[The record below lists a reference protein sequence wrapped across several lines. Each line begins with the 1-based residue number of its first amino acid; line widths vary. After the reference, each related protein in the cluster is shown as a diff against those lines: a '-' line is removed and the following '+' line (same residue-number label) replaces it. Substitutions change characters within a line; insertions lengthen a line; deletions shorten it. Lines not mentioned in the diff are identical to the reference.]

1 MGAGSRWSTRRTAT
15 PSWPPRWWRAPACAR
30 WGRHD
35 GARGRG
41 ERARGGA
48 RVIRHQLAVL
58 VRTRAALAPA
68 AAFLFVLLGVYAYR
82 DSGVGPTYAFTA
94 LLLCPIV
101 AWLAAAAAFAEPLT
115 QQQVAM
121 AAAGG
126 PGRALRGRVLAL
138 AALGAGLALVDV
150 AFPAVFGLF
159 DRTPAAADL
168 AAAALAHLACAALG
182 IGLGLLVAP
191 PTARRPNAAFVV
203 IVAYAVLVVPL
214 YDLAP
219 VLSPVAWLAATLDD
233 AAPRTLDA
241 AVGLGALAAIVQ
253 AGLAV
258 AAGEALRRR
267 AG

>member
-1 MGAGSRWSTRRTAT
+1 M
-15 PSWPPRWWRAPACAR
+15 
-30 WGRHD
+30 
-35 GARGRG
+35 
-41 ERARGGA
+41 
-48 RVIRHQLAVL
+48 IRHQLAVL

-82 DSGVGPTYAFTA
+82 DSGMGPTYAFTA

-126 PGRALRGRVLAL
+126 PRRALRGRVLAL
-138 AALGAGLALVDV
+138 AGVGAALALVDV
-150 AFPAVFGLF
+150 AFPALFALF
-159 DRTPAAADL
+159 DRTPGLADL
-168 AAAALAHLACAALG
+168 AAAALAHVACAALG
-182 IGLGLLVAP
+182 LGLGLLAAP

-203 IVAYAVLVVPL
+203 IVAYAVLAVPL

-219 VLSPVAWLAATLDD
+219 VLSPVAWLAATLTD
-233 AAPRTLDA
+233 AAPRTLGA
-241 AVGLGALAAIVQ
+241 AVVLGALAAIVQ
-253 AGLAV
+253 AALAL

>member
-1 MGAGSRWSTRRTAT
+1 LGRR
-15 PSWPPRWWRAPACAR
+15 
-30 WGRHD
+30 D
-35 GARGRG
+35 GARAGGGR
-41 ERARGGA
+41 ERARDGA
-48 RVIRHQLAVL
+48 GVIRHQLAVL